1 MNQALIFRF
10 NSAHIG
16 YRDHLL
22 KIKNI
27 RTKSTSTGFHNQVVK
42 IKLKVIRKIVS
53 HLYRTLIFSV
63 IILYKNIIKVKNMR
77 IFLL

>member
-27 RTKSTSTGFHNQVVK
+27 RTKSTSTGFHNQVFK
-42 IKLKVIRKIVS
+42 IKFKDIPQNCVTLVS
-53 HLYRTLIFSV
+53 HFNFQCYHFI
-63 IILYKNIIKVKNMR
+63 
-77 IFLL
+77 